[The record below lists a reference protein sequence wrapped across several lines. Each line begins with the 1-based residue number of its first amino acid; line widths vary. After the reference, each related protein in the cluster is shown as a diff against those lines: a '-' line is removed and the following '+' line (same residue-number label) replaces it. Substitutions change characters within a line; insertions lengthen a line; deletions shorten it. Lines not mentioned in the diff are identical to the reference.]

1 MDNQDLKAGE
11 FIYYRNGFILLSGRI
26 ESVNNLS
33 CVINPCTPE
42 SDKIGSV
49 IDVKFISNI
58 SRKRS
63 ELEQPVLV

>member
-11 FIYYRNGFILLSGRI
+11 FIYYRNGFILLSGRL
-26 ESVNNLS
+26 ESVNNLY
-33 CVINPCTPE
+33 CVINPCKPE